1 MKKVKVGIA
10 GGAGYTAGEL
20 LRILLYHPHVEIAS
34 VLSKSNTGNPVAAV
48 HTDLVGETDL
58 IFTNQLNE
66 DIDVLFL
73 CVGHGESQVFLDK
86 HSLSEKVRIIDLS
99 QDFRIEGPY
108 HDFVYGLPEM
118 NKPKIREAH
127 HIANPGCFATCI
139 QLGFL
144 PLAHARMMQND
155 LHIHAITGSTGAGQ
169 QPTETSH
176 FSWRN
181 NNISVYKAFSHQHL
195 KETRQS
201 LYHLHPGFNHQ
212 LYFVPVRGNF
222 TRGIY
227 ATLYMKTDAG
237 LDEIK
242 NVYQEFYKNEP
253 FVFITDA
260 NPDLKQ
266 VVNTNKCLLHLEKH
280 EDVIFII
287 SMIDNLVKGA
297 SGQAVQNMNLL
308 FGLEETAGL
317 HLKGSYF

>member
-1 MKKVKVGIA
+1 MKKIKVGIA

-20 LRILLYHPHVEIAS
+20 LRILLYHPNAEITS
-34 VLSKSNTGNPVAAV
+34 VLSKSNAGNPVTAV
-48 HTDLVGETDL
+48 HTDLIGETDL
-58 IFTNQLNE
+58 IFTNELGE

-86 HSLSEKVRIIDLS
+86 HPLSEKVRIIDLS
-99 QDFRIEGPY
+99 QDFRLAGTH
-108 HDFVYGLPEM
+108 HDFVYGLPEL
-118 NKPKIREAH
+118 NKTKIKETY

-144 PLAHARMMQND
+144 PLAHARIMQDD
-155 LHIHAITGSTGAGQ
+155 LHINAITGSTGAGQ
-169 QPTETSH
+169 RPTETSH

-181 NNISVYKAFSHQHL
+181 NNISIYKAFNHQHL
-195 KETRQS
+195 KEIRQS
-201 LYHLHPGFNHQ
+201 LTQLHPGFDKQ

-227 ATLYMKTDAG
+227 ASMYMKTSAS
-237 LDEIK
+237 LDEVTK
-242 NVYQEFYKNEP
+242 VYQEFYKDAP
-253 FVFITDA
+253 FVFITNT

-266 VVNTNKCLLHLEKH
+266 VVNTNKCLLYLEKH
-280 EDVIFII
+280 DDVIFII

-297 SGQAVQNMNLL
+297 SGQAVQNMNLI